1 MVDGIR
7 NKVSELVLGGGWVDG
22 DLSILVEQ
30 RVIVEESVA
39 DDLVNILGWSPCDLQ
54 LIGRKSS
61 CNQVSWL

>member
-7 NKVSELVLGGGWVDG
+7 NKISELVLGGGWVDG

-54 LIGRKSS
+54 LIRRKSP